1 MQSKTHWFASDDDM
15 TEALAQLRKQMERGE
30 LVVDS
35 PCIVHIPGRFSM
47 IKTSGAPGV
56 RILDLPGNNP
66 ANMEEQKHVNQMA
79 KTYLHCSDW
88 VLLIGRGDDLSFLQP
103 QVTTLPGIEDW
114 QAMTH

>member
-1 MQSKTHWFASDDDM
+1 M

-35 PCIVHIPGRFSM
+35 PCIVHIPWRFFM

-56 RILDLPGNNP
+56 RILDLPGDNP

-79 KTYLHCSDW
+79 KTYLPFADLVSY
-88 VLLIGRGDDLSFLQP
+88 RDDLFLLSAVGEDADSQRSGFRYRA
-103 QVTTLPGIEDW
+103 VTSAPY
-114 QAMTH
+114 